1 MKERKTPRG
10 SIFDACK
17 GRITIIQVSFSQTED
32 HKSFQLFISFHRHNH
47 DSSRLNYHAECVV
60 RASMREEWTSI

>member
-10 SIFDACK
+10 SIFEACK
-17 GRITIIQVSFSQTED
+17 CQITIVQVSFSQTQD
-32 HKSFQLFISFHRHNH
+32 HKSFQLFISTQRHNH

-60 RASMREEWTSI
+60 HASMREEWTSI